1 VTGGEIVHDN
11 AFADISSSNAG
22 SQILKMSSI
31 SKRYQGVQALDN
43 VELDVRSGE
52 IHALL
57 GGNGAGKSTLLKIL
71 SGLILPDEGTISFQG
86 QRVEI
91 ESPRR
96 AQELGISMIHQEL
109 SIIPDLSVLENIF
122 LGQESLI
129 TQRKSWT
136 PWVNRREMAKKVRSV
151 ATEFGITE
159 DELWC
164 PAGEFGALKKRS
176 IEIVKALVVQP
187 KILILDE
194 PTSGLEEHEKEL
206 LFGHMRSLQRLGV
219 ALIWVTHHLD
229 EVFGLAD
236 TATIMRDGRSIAQ
249 TSIEGMNLND
259 LISLMFGSQ
268 AAALIE
274 QPKIGR
280 TAGKTGSE
288 NRFKTLEVVGFKREG
303 VLKDISFELWDGEI
317 LGIAGLAGAGRTEL
331 MRALMGIDKLDS
343 GSINVFGKIEK
354 IGHPEKAYE
363 LGIAMVPEDRKVL
376 GILSEFSVEKSIS
389 ISKLVNVLKSGW
401 LSAKK
406 EKELALNFISKF
418 SIKTPNS
425 REKIRNLSGGNQQK
439 VIISRCLNS
448 NPRILIFD
456 EPTQGIDIASKVEVH
471 KLIRELAAEGKSV
484 IVIASELNELI
495 RLSDRII
502 ILREGSIVGELES
515 VPEKIQ
521 INGYEVV
528 EQDIL
533 HKSSRVN
540 V

>member
-1 VTGGEIVHDN
+1 MQDN
-11 AFADISSSNAG
+11 AFAADSSLKVG
-22 SQILKMSSI
+22 TQILKMSGI
-31 SKRYQGVQALDN
+31 SKRYQGVQALDA

-71 SGLILPDEGTISFQG
+71 SGLTNPDEGTIVFQG
-86 QRVEI
+86 QKVEI
-91 ESPRR
+91 DSPRS
-96 AQELGISMIHQEL
+96 AQEMGISMIHQEL
-109 SIIPDLSVLENIF
+109 SIIPDLSILENIF

-159 DELWC
+159 EELWR
-164 PAGEFGALKKRS
+164 PAGEFGALKKRAV
-176 IEIVKALVVQP
+176 EIVKALVVQP

-229 EVFGLAD
+229 EVFGLAN
-236 TATIMRDGRSIAQ
+236 TATIMRDGRSVAE
-249 TSIEGMNLND
+249 TSTEGLNVGD

-274 QPKIGR
+274 QPQIGKSAIKSNSATR
-280 TAGKTGSE
+280 V
-288 NRFKTLEVVGFKREG
+288 KTLEVLGFKREG
-303 VLKDISFELWDGEI
+303 VLKDISFTLSEGEI

-331 MRALMGIDKLDS
+331 MRALIGIDKLDS
-343 GSINVFGKIEK
+343 GSVVIFGQSENID
-354 IGHPEKAYE
+354 HPQKAYD

-389 ISKLVNVLKSGW
+389 ISKLGTIEKSGV
-401 LSAKK
+401 LNAKK
-406 EKELALNFISKF
+406 EKELAADYIKKL

-439 VIISRCLNS
+439 VIISRCLNTD
-448 NPRILIFD
+448 PRILIFD

-484 IVIASELNELI
+484 IVIASEISELI

-502 ILREGSIVGELES
+502 ILREGSLVGEVDS
-515 VPEKIQ
+515 VPERIQ
-521 INGYEVV
+521 KDGYENV

-533 HKSSRVN
+533 HKSSRIKV
-540 V
+540 

>member
-1 VTGGEIVHDN
+1 VRDN
-11 AFADISSSNAG
+11 PFTDISSSKAG

-71 SGLILPDEGTISFQG
+71 SGLTLPDEGTISFQG

-91 ESPRR
+91 ESPRK

-151 ATEFGITE
+151 ATEFGITG
-159 DELWC
+159 DELWR

-194 PTSGLEEHEKEL
+194 PTSGLEVHEKEL

-229 EVFGLAD
+229 EVFGLAH
-236 TATIMRDGRSIAQ
+236 TATILRDGKSVAQ

-259 LISLMFGSQ
+259 LILLMFGSQ
-268 AAALIE
+268 AADLID
-274 QPKIGR
+274 QPKIGKSPE
-280 TAGKTGSE
+280 KTGTK
-288 NRFKTLEVVGFKREG
+288 NQFKTLEVMGFKRKG
-303 VLKDISFELWDGEI
+303 VLKDISFDLWDGEI

-331 MRALMGIDKLDS
+331 MRALMGIDNQHLWK
-343 GSINVFGKIEK
+343 N
-354 IGHPEKAYE
+354 
-363 LGIAMVPEDRKVL
+363 RK
-376 GILSEFSVEKSIS
+376 
-389 ISKLVNVLKSGW
+389 NW
-401 LSAKK
+401 A
-406 EKELALNFISKF
+406 
-418 SIKTPNS
+418 P
-425 REKIRNLSGGNQQK
+425 
-439 VIISRCLNS
+439 
-448 NPRILIFD
+448 
-456 EPTQGIDIASKVEVH
+456 
-471 KLIRELAAEGKSV
+471 
-484 IVIASELNELI
+484 
-495 RLSDRII
+495 
-502 ILREGSIVGELES
+502 REGL
-515 VPEKIQ
+515 
-521 INGYEVV
+521 
-528 EQDIL
+528 
-533 HKSSRVN
+533 
-540 V
+540 

>member
-1 VTGGEIVHDN
+1 MEEKIVRN
-11 AFADISSSNAG
+11 NSFADIPSSKAG

-31 SKRYQGVQALDN
+31 SKRFQGVQALDN
-43 VELDVRSGE
+43 VELEVRSGE

-71 SGLILPDEGTISFQG
+71 SGLALPDEGTISFQG

-91 ESPRR
+91 ESPRE

-109 SIIPDLSVLENIF
+109 SIIPDLSILENIF
-122 LGQESLI
+122 LGQERLI
-129 TQRKSWT
+129 TQRNSWT
-136 PWVNRREMAKKVRSV
+136 PWVNRREMAKKVREV

-159 DELWC
+159 VELWR

-206 LFGHMRSLQRLGV
+206 LFGHMRSLQRRGV

-236 TATIMRDGRSIAQ
+236 TATILRDGRSVAE
-249 TSIEGMNLND
+249 TSIKGKNLND
-259 LISLMFGSQ
+259 IISLMFGSQ

-274 QPKIGR
+274 QPRIGR
-280 TAGKTGSE
+280 KSGKTE
-288 NRFKTLEVVGFKREG
+288 IKNQFKSLEVVGFKREG
-303 VLKDISFELWDGEI
+303 VLKDISFDLWNGEI

-331 MRALMGIDKLDS
+331 MRALMGIDKIDS
-343 GSINVFGKIEK
+343 GSINIFGKIEK

-363 LGIAMVPEDRKVL
+363 LGIAMVPEDRKAL
-376 GILSEFSVEKSIS
+376 GILSEFSIERSVSIS
-389 ISKLVNVLKSGW
+389 NLVNILKSGW
-401 LSAKK
+401 LNAKK
-406 EKELALNFISKF
+406 ERELASKFISKF

-439 VIISRCLNS
+439 VIISRCINS

-471 KLIRELAAEGKSV
+471 KLIRELADEGKSI

-502 ILREGSIVGELES
+502 ILREGSIVGEIDS

-521 INGYEVV
+521 MNGYELV

>member
-1 VTGGEIVHDN
+1 MRDN
-11 AFADISSSNAG
+11 AFAEVSSSKAG
-22 SQILKMSSI
+22 SQILKMSLI

-71 SGLILPDEGTISFQG
+71 SGLTTPDEGTIFFQG

-91 ESPRR
+91 ESPRS

-129 TQRKSWT
+129 AQRKSWT

-159 DELWC
+159 DELWR

-176 IEIVKALVVQP
+176 IEIVKALVVLP

-249 TSIEGMNLND
+249 TSIEGLNLKD

-303 VLKDISFELWDGEI
+303 VLKDISFDLWDGEI

-331 MRALMGIDKLDS
+331 MRALMGIDRLDS
-343 GSINVFGKIEK
+343 GSINIFGKIEK

-376 GILSEFSVEKSIS
+376 GILSEFSIEKSIS

-401 LSAKK
+401 LNAKK
-406 EKELALNFISKF
+406 EKDLASEFISKF

-439 VIISRCLNS
+439 VIISRCLNT

-471 KLIRELAAEGKSV
+471 KLIRELAAAGKSV

-502 ILREGSIVGELES
+502 ILREGSIVGEMES

-533 HKSSRVN
+533 HKSSRVK

>member
-1 VTGGEIVHDN
+1 MRDS
-11 AFADISSSNAG
+11 AFADVSSSKAG
-22 SQILKMSSI
+22 SPILKMSSI

-71 SGLILPDEGTISFQG
+71 SGLTAPDEGTIYFQG

-91 ESPRR
+91 ESPRS

-159 DELWC
+159 TELWR
-164 PAGEFGALKKRS
+164 PAGDFGALKKRS

-236 TATIMRDGRSIAQ
+236 TATIMRDGKSIAQ
-249 TSIEGMNLND
+249 TSIEGLNLND

-274 QPKIGR
+274 QPKVGR
-280 TAGKTGSE
+280 ATGKTGSE

-303 VLKDISFELWDGEI
+303 VLKNISFDLWDGEI

-343 GSINVFGKIEK
+343 GSINIFGNIEK

-376 GILSEFSVEKSIS
+376 GILSEFSIEKSIS

-406 EKELALNFISKF
+406 EKDLASEFISKF

-439 VIISRCLNS
+439 VIISRCLNT

-471 KLIRELAAEGKSV
+471 KLIRELAAGGKSV

-502 ILREGSIVGELES
+502 ILREGSIVGEIES

-521 INGYEVV
+521 ISGYESV

-533 HKSSRVN
+533 HQSSRVKA
-540 V
+540 

>member
-1 VTGGEIVHDN
+1 VTGGEIVRDN

-129 TQRKSWT
+129 TQRKNWT

-159 DELWC
+159 DELWR

-249 TSIEGMNLND
+249 TSIEGLNLND

-280 TAGKTGSE
+280 TTGKTGSE

-376 GILSEFSVEKSIS
+376 GILSEFSIEKSIS

-406 EKELALNFISKF
+406 EKELASNFISKF

>member
-1 VTGGEIVHDN
+1 VRN
-11 AFADISSSNAG
+11 NSFADIPSSKAG

-31 SKRYQGVQALDN
+31 SKRFQGVQALDN
-43 VELDVRSGE
+43 VELEVRSGE

-71 SGLILPDEGTISFQG
+71 SGLALPDEGTISFQG

-91 ESPRR
+91 ESPRE

-109 SIIPDLSVLENIF
+109 SIIPDLSILENIF
-122 LGQESLI
+122 LGQERLI
-129 TQRKSWT
+129 TQRNSWT
-136 PWVNRREMAKKVRSV
+136 PWVNRREMAKKVREV

-159 DELWC
+159 VELWR

-206 LFGHMRSLQRLGV
+206 LFGHMRSLQRRGV

-236 TATIMRDGRSIAQ
+236 TATILRDGRSVAE
-249 TSIEGMNLND
+249 TSIKGKNLND
-259 LISLMFGSQ
+259 IISLMFGSQ

-274 QPKIGR
+274 QPRIGR
-280 TAGKTGSE
+280 KSGKTE
-288 NRFKTLEVVGFKREG
+288 IKNQFKSLEVVGFKREG
-303 VLKDISFELWDGEI
+303 VLKDISFDLWNGEI

-331 MRALMGIDKLDS
+331 MRALMGIDKIDS
-343 GSINVFGKIEK
+343 GSINIFGKIEK

-363 LGIAMVPEDRKVL
+363 LGIAMVPEDRKAL
-376 GILSEFSVEKSIS
+376 GILSEFSIERSVSIS
-389 ISKLVNVLKSGW
+389 NLVNILKSGW
-401 LSAKK
+401 LNAKK
-406 EKELALNFISKF
+406 ERELASKFISKF

-439 VIISRCLNS
+439 VIISRCINS

-471 KLIRELAAEGKSV
+471 KLIRELADEGKSI

-502 ILREGSIVGELES
+502 ILREGSIVGEIDS

-521 INGYEVV
+521 MNGYELV

>member
-1 VTGGEIVHDN
+1 MQDS
-11 AFADISSSNAG
+11 AFVGDPLSKIG
-22 SQILKMSSI
+22 SQILKMSHI

-43 VELDVRSGE
+43 VELDVKSGE

-71 SGLILPDEGTISFQG
+71 SGLTTPDEGTIVFQG
-86 QRVEI
+86 ERVEMD
-91 ESPRR
+91 SPRR

-109 SIIPDLSVLENIF
+109 SIIPDLSILENIF
-122 LGQESLI
+122 LGQEGLI
-129 TQRKSWT
+129 TQRSKWT
-136 PWVNRREMAKKVRSV
+136 PWVNRREMAKQVSSI

-159 DELWC
+159 DELWR
-164 PAGEFGALKKRS
+164 PAGEFGALKKRAV
-176 IEIVKALVVQP
+176 EIVKALVVQP

-206 LFGHMRSLQRLGV
+206 LFGHMRSLQRRGV

-236 TATIMRDGRSIAQ
+236 TATVMRDGKSIAQ
-249 TSIEGMNLND
+249 TSVQGLNLND

-274 QPKIGR
+274 QPDIGKS
-280 TAGKTGSE
+280 AAKTGSE
-288 NRFKTLEVVGFKREG
+288 SRVKTLEVVGFKREG
-303 VLKDISFELWDGEI
+303 VLKDISFDLWDGEI

-343 GSINVFGKIEK
+343 GSINIFGQIEK
-354 IGHPEKAYE
+354 INHPKKAYD

-376 GILSEFSVEKSIS
+376 SILSEFSIEKSIS
-389 ISKLVNVLKSGW
+389 ISKLVTISKNGW
-401 LSAKK
+401 LNRKK
-406 EKELALNFISKF
+406 ESDLASEFIVQF

-439 VIISRCLNS
+439 VIISRCLNT
-448 NPRILIFD
+448 NPTILIFD

-471 KLIRELAAEGKSV
+471 RLIHALAAEGKSV
-484 IVIASELNELI
+484 IVIASEISELI

-502 ILREGSIVGELES
+502 ILREGSIVGEVQS

-521 INGYEVV
+521 TNGYEDV
-528 EQDIL
+528 ERDIL
-533 HKSSRVN
+533 QKSSRIKV
-540 V
+540 